1 MMGPRQEVQ
10 AALFYE
16 FSLEDHVPQDH
27 LLRSVDRFLD
37 LSGIRAHLADFY
49 SRIGRPSTDPEL
61 LIRMLVVGY
70 CFGIRSER
78 RLCDE
83 VHLNLAYRWFCRLD
97 LADRVPDHST
107 FSKNRHGRFRDND
120 LLRHVFE
127 TTVARCMKE
136 GLVGGQGFAVDA
148 SLIVADVQKHNSSNP
163 EDWASHEIDPNDAPR
178 AVREYL
184 DTLDD
189 EAFGAATT
197 AKAKF
202 TAHADP
208 ASQWTAARK
217 GPAFFAYS
225 DNYLIDTDH
234 GIIVDVDASR
244 SNKTAEVRAMRKM
257 IDRTEERFGLKP
269 DWMVADTAYGSTDNL
284 VWLTLGRKILPFIP
298 VFDKGERTDGTFSRS
313 DFTWDEKND
322 RYVCPEGK
330 EMLHTRR
337 TYSDPARNAPSWRSR
352 KYRALRAD
360 CRDCPSKAECCPN
373 SEARAIHR
381 EKYEIVRDF
390 ARQCT
395 ASEFNRAAQR
405 RRKKVEMLFAHLKR
419 ILRLGRLRLRGP
431 RGVQDEFTLAAT
443 AQNLRKLAKLRP
455 QMTRTAATT

>member
-1 MMGPRQEVQ
+1 MMGPRQEAQ

-27 LLRSVDRFLD
+27 LLRSIDRFVD
-37 LSGIRAHLADFY
+37 LSNIRPHLVDFY
-49 SRIGRPSTDPEL
+49 GHTGRPSIDPEL
-61 LIRMLVVGY
+61 LIRMLLVGY

-78 RLCDE
+78 RLCEE

-97 LADRVPDHST
+97 LTDRIPDHST
-107 FSKNRHGRFRDND
+107 FSKNRHGRFRESD

-127 TTVARCMKE
+127 MTVARCMEE

-148 SLIVADVQKHNSSNP
+148 SLISADVQKQNSSNP
-163 EDWASHEIDPNDAPR
+163 EDWAAREIDPNDAPR

-197 AKAKF
+197 AKPKF

-244 SNKTAEVRAMRKM
+244 SNKTAEVGAMRKM
-257 IDRTEERFGLKP
+257 LDRTEDRFGMKP
-269 DWMVADTAYGSTDNL
+269 DWIAADTAYGSSDNL
-284 VWLTLGRKILPFIP
+284 VWLALRRRILPFIP

-313 DFTWDEKND
+313 DFTWDDEND
-322 RYVCPEGK
+322 RYICPGGK
-330 EMLHTRR
+330 EMRHNWR
-337 TYSDPARNAPSWRSR
+337 TYSDPKRNAPSWRAR
-352 KYRALRAD
+352 KYRALKSD
-360 CRDCPSKAECCPN
+360 CTGCALKAKCCPN
-373 SEARAIHR
+373 SDARAIHR
-381 EKYEIVRDF
+381 EKYESVRDF

-395 ASEFNRAAQR
+395 ASEFNPTAQR

-419 ILRLGRLRLRGP
+419 ILGLGRLRLRGP
-431 RGVQDEFTLAAT
+431 CGVQDEFTLAAT
-443 AQNLRKLAKLRP
+443 AQNLRKLAKLKP
-455 QMTRTAATT
+455 MAPAGC